1 MLRTPTPAARRFQL
15 MALEHIEMRAKNIR
29 DRREKLDLT
38 QEEVADRMHD
48 AKRRRDPDGEPD
60 KTTGQM
66 ISDYERAVNDPSP
79 PKLELLAEALETTV
93 AELSAR
99 PADKGAT
106 PDLMA
111 TLAPDAEAGELHAAN
126 LCIADEAGAA
136 HDPQA
141 GRMLRRPLPR
151 IRRLRAGR
159 NAEARAVRDEAK
171 AALERRKPSPRTMGD
186 EG

>member
-111 TLAPDAEAGELHAAN
+111 TLAPDAEAGELQEAV
-126 LCIADEAGAA
+126 DE
-136 HDPQA
+136 
-141 GRMLRRPLPR
+141 
-151 IRRLRAGR
+151 LRARIDETYELVRKVRLHQLEGQIEDV
-159 NAEARAVRDEAK
+159 AEAEREAATLRSQQPPQRRDATQ
-171 AALERRKPSPRTMGD
+171 P
-186 EG
+186 